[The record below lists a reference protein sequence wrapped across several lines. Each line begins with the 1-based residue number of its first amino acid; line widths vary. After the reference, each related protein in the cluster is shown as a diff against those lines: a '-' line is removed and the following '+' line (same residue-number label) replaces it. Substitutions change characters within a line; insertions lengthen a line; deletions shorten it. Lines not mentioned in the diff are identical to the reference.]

1 MIDPVTIGLAVQGIK
16 LVVNGIK
23 SAADEAREAVDSIN
37 ECVESGKKLGES
49 LSPVKKFF
57 AAAGKYELGRS
68 KLEDAKKKQDEAIA
82 NGEPVSD
89 AISDAE
95 YVMEMMAMD
104 REIKQYYAQIKHIM
118 IYHFD
123 ESGMW
128 DEFWDR
134 LSKLRRE
141 REEKAEA
148 ARKSAT
154 EARLALVAEQMRKKR
169 ARQKTIN
176 LIYNCIG
183 GVVVTSIIVCFALFI
198 KWLFEQKGSI

>member
-1 MIDPVTIGLAVQGIK
+1 MIDPITIGLAIQGVK

-23 SAADEAREAVDSIN
+23 SAADEAKQAIDSVQK
-37 ECVESGKKLGES
+37 CVESGKKLGES

-57 AAAGKYELGRS
+57 TAASKYELGRNN
-68 KLEDAKKKQDEAIA
+68 LEEAKKAQDLAIA
-82 NGEPVSD
+82 AGEPVAD
-89 AISDAE
+89 PISDAE

-134 LSKLRRE
+134 LSRLRKE

-148 ARKSAT
+148 ARKAAT
-154 EARLALVAEQMRKKR
+154 DARMAIVAEKMRKKR
-169 ARQKTIN
+169 KLQRTLNI
-176 LIYNCIG
+176 IYNCVG
-183 GVVVTSIIVCFALFI
+183 GFVITLIIAGFAWFI
-198 KWLFEQKGSI
+198 KWMFEQGAN

>member
-1 MIDPVTIGLAVQGIK
+1 MIDPMTIGLAVSGIK
-16 LVVNGIK
+16 LVINGIK
-23 SAADEAREAVDSIN
+23 SAADEAKEAVDSVQ
-37 ECVESGKKLGES
+37 ECIESGKKLGES

-57 AAAGKYELGRS
+57 SAASRYELGRNN
-68 KLEDAKKKQDEAIA
+68 LEEAKKAQDQAIA
-82 NGEPVSD
+82 AGEPVVD
-89 AISDAE
+89 PISDAE

-134 LSKLRRE
+134 LSRLRKE

-148 ARKSAT
+148 ARKAAT
-154 EARLALVAEQMRKKR
+154 EARLAIVAEKMRKKR
-169 ARQKTIN
+169 ALQKTLNI
-176 LIYNCIG
+176 IYNCVG
-183 GVVVTSIIVCFALFI
+183 GFVITLIIAGFAWFI
-198 KWLFEQKGSI
+198 NWMFDQGAQ

>member
-1 MIDPVTIGLAVQGIK
+1 MIDPVTIGLAIQGVK

-23 SAADEAREAVDSIN
+23 SAADEAKEAVDSIN

-57 AAAGKYELGRS
+57 AAASKYESGRA
-68 KLEDAKKKQDEAIA
+68 KLEDAKKAQDEAIA
-82 NGEPVSD
+82 NGEPVPD

-95 YVMEMMAMD
+95 YVMDMMAMD

-128 DEFWDR
+128 DEFWER
-134 LSKLRRE
+134 LSRLRKE
-141 REEKAEA
+141 REEKAEV
-148 ARKSAT
+148 ARKAAT
-154 EARLALVAEQMRKKR
+154 EARLAIAADNMRKKR
-169 ARQKTIN
+169 ARAKAFN
-176 LIYNCIG
+176 VFYNIIG
-183 GVVVTSIIVCFALFI
+183 GFVITAIIAGFAWFI
-198 KWLFEQKGSI
+198 HWMFEQRGSL

>member
-1 MIDPVTIGLAVQGIK
+1 MIDPMTIGLAVSGIK
-16 LVVNGIK
+16 LVINGIK
-23 SAADEAREAVDSIN
+23 SAADEAKEAVDSVQ
-37 ECVESGKKLGES
+37 ECIESGKKLGES

-57 AAAGKYELGRS
+57 SAASRYELGRNN
-68 KLEDAKKKQDEAIA
+68 LEEAKKAQDQAIA
-82 NGEPVSD
+82 AGEPVAD
-89 AISDAE
+89 PISDAE

-134 LSKLRRE
+134 LSRLRKE

-148 ARKSAT
+148 ARKAAT
-154 EARLALVAEQMRKKR
+154 EARLAIAAEKMRKKR
-169 ARQKTIN
+169 KLQRTLNIV
-176 LIYNCIG
+176 YNCFG
-183 GVVVTSIIVCFALFI
+183 GFVITLIIAGFAWFI
-198 KWLFEQKGSI
+198 KWMFDQGAQ

>member
-1 MIDPVTIGLAVQGIK
+1 MIDPITIGLAIQGVK

-23 SAADEAREAVDSIN
+23 SAADEAKEAVDSIH

-57 AAAGKYELGRS
+57 TAASKYELGRNN
-68 KLEDAKKKQDEAIA
+68 LEEAKKAQDLAIA
-82 NGEPVSD
+82 AGEPVAD
-89 AISDAE
+89 PISDAE

-128 DEFWDR
+128 DEFWER
-134 LSKLRRE
+134 LSRMRKE

-148 ARKSAT
+148 ARKAAT
-154 EARLALVAEQMRKKR
+154 EARLAIVAAKMRKKR
-169 ARQKTIN
+169 KLQRTLNI
-176 LIYNCIG
+176 IYNCVG
-183 GVVVTSIIVCFALFI
+183 GFVITLIIAGFAWFI
-198 KWLFEQKGSI
+198 KWMFDQGAQ

>member
-1 MIDPVTIGLAVQGIK
+1 MIDPMTIGLAVSGIK
-16 LVVNGIK
+16 LVINGIK
-23 SAADEAREAVDSIN
+23 SAADEAKEAVDSVQ
-37 ECVESGKKLGES
+37 ECIESGKKLGES

-57 AAAGKYELGRS
+57 SAASRYELGRNN
-68 KLEDAKKKQDEAIA
+68 LEEAKKAQDQAIA
-82 NGEPVSD
+82 AGEPVAD
-89 AISDAE
+89 PISDAE

-134 LSKLRRE
+134 LSRLRKE

-148 ARKSAT
+148 ARKAAT
-154 EARLALVAEQMRKKR
+154 EARLAIVAEKMRKKR
-169 ARQKTIN
+169 AFQKTLNI
-176 LIYNCIG
+176 IYNCVG
-183 GVVVTSIIVCFALFI
+183 GFVITLIIAGFAWFI
-198 KWLFEQKGSI
+198 NWMFKQGAN

>member
-1 MIDPVTIGLAVQGIK
+1 MIDPITIGLAIQGVK

-23 SAADEAREAVDSIN
+23 SAADEAKEAVDSIH

-57 AAAGKYELGRS
+57 TAASKYELGRNN
-68 KLEDAKKKQDEAIA
+68 LEEAKKAQDLAIA
-82 NGEPVSD
+82 AGEPVVD
-89 AISDAE
+89 PISDAE

-134 LSKLRRE
+134 LSRLRKD

-148 ARKSAT
+148 ARKAAT
-154 EARLALVAEQMRKKR
+154 EARLALAAEKMRKIR
-169 ARQKTIN
+169 ARAKTLN
-176 LIYNCIG
+176 VIYNCVG
-183 GVVVTSIIVCFALFI
+183 GFVITLIIAGFAWFI
-198 KWLFEQKGSI
+198 NWMFKQGAQ

>member
-1 MIDPVTIGLAVQGIK
+1 MIDPMTIGLAVSGIK
-16 LVVNGIK
+16 LVINGIK
-23 SAADEAREAVDSIN
+23 SAADEAKEAVDSVQ
-37 ECVESGKKLGES
+37 ECIESGKKLGES

-57 AAAGKYELGRS
+57 SAASRYELGRNN
-68 KLEDAKKKQDEAIA
+68 LEEAKKAQDQAIA
-82 NGEPVSD
+82 AGEPVAD
-89 AISDAE
+89 PISDAE

-134 LSKLRRE
+134 LSRLRKE

-148 ARKSAT
+148 ARKAAT
-154 EARLALVAEQMRKKR
+154 EARLAIVAEKMRKKR
-169 ARQKTIN
+169 ARQKTLNI
-176 LIYNCIG
+176 IYNCVG
-183 GVVVTSIIVCFALFI
+183 GFVITLIVAGFAWFI
-198 KWLFEQKGSI
+198 KWMFDQGAQ